1 MATGT
6 IKYMNDTNVVSTTTT
21 TTSYGDITF
30 KKLSNGMK
38 LISFD
43 LSTFPSS
50 AGTLTTNI
58 PSGYA
63 PLAEQYLLGISG
75 SNGVRGISFTG
86 SSIVVYANGS
96 QTGIYCHSLYA

>member
-6 IKYMNDTNVVSTTTT
+6 IKNMNNVSVVSTATT
-21 TTSYGDITF
+21 TTSYGNITF

-43 LSTFPSS
+43 LSTFPSTS
-50 AGTLTTNI
+50 GKLTTNI

-63 PLAEQYLLGISG
+63 PLEEQYLVGISG
-75 SNGVRGISFTG
+75 SNEIRGISFTG

-96 QTGIYCHSLYA
+96 QTGIYCHGLYV